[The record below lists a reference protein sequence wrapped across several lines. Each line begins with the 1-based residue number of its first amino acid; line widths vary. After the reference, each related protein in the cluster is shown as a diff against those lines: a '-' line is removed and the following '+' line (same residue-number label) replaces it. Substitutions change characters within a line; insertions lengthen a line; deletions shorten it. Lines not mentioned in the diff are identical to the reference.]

1 MSSTAHI
8 RVMLVDDHEIMRDG
22 LREVLE
28 RSGDFEVV
36 GQAGDGDAAVKIALN
51 IKPDVIIMDVMMPLK
66 NGIEACRE
74 ITEML
79 PETRVLILTA
89 SSEEDAVM
97 EAVAAGATG
106 YLQKYSGKEQLLRT
120 VRDVANGEYRI
131 PAEAIRRAFAGI
143 RAESEQAATQG
154 PGRLTARERE
164 ILTLF
169 APRAVLCGHCRDQGQ
184 QAVDCTQRN
193 LRYPEQAGD
202 RYEAGVGGLGSTKRS
217 AGRLRARQLMPER
230 GGFPVLRSGS

>member
-28 RSGDFEVV
+28 RSGNFEVV

-66 NGIEACRE
+66 DGIEACRE

-120 VRDVANGEYRI
+120 VGDVASGEYRI
-131 PAEAIRRAFAGI
+131 PSEAIKRAFAGI
-143 RAESEQAATQG
+143 RAASEQAATQG

-169 APRAVLCGHCRDQGQ
+169 TQGLSYAEIAEIRGNRPLTVRNAIYGIQNKLGIETKQELVVWAV
-184 QAVDCTQRN
+184 RN
-193 LRYPEQAGD
+193 GLLD
-202 RYEAGVGGLGSTKRS
+202 DYEPGS
-217 AGRLRARQLMPER
+217 
-230 GGFPVLRSGS
+230 

>member
-1 MSSTAHI
+1 MTPTAQT

-36 GQAGDGDAAVKIALN
+36 GQAGDGDAAVRVARNL
-51 IKPDVIIMDVMMPLK
+51 KPDVIIMDVMMPLK

-74 ITEML
+74 ITELL

-106 YLQKYSGKEQLLRT
+106 YLQKYSGKEVLLRT
-120 VRDVANGEYRI
+120 VRDVADGEYRI
-131 PAEAIRRAFAGI
+131 PADAIRRVFAGI
-143 RAESEQAATQG
+143 RAASEQNNAPE

-169 APRAVLCGHCRDQGQ
+169 TQGLSYAAIAEARGNKPLTIRNAIYGIQDKLGIETKQELAVW
-184 QAVDCTQRN
+184 AVRN
-193 LRYPEQAGD
+193 GLLD
-202 RYEAGVGGLGSTKRS
+202 DSGVGR
-217 AGRLRARQLMPER
+217 
-230 GGFPVLRSGS
+230 